1 MRLGQKA
8 HIGGRR
14 LYYRSTLKDGRRRFW
29 CPLAREVVTVAANV
43 TFDKRRPEVQATETQ
58 RRLAQQ
64 VGLSI
69 REVLKLT

>member
-1 MRLGQKA
+1 MRIGQQS

-14 LYYRSTLKDGRRRFW
+14 LYYRSTMKDGRRRFW
-29 CPLAREVVTVAANV
+29 CPLAREVVTVDKCV
-43 TFDKRRPEVQATETQ
+43 TPDRRRPTVQATETQ

-69 REVLKLT
+69 AEVLKLT